1 MFELTEKE
9 IKELSGASNEEMW
22 YKVCDKIKDRRNGQ
36 YPSELAREI
45 LKLFQKKFSSELS

>member
-1 MFELTEKE
+1 MFKLTDQE
-9 IKELSGASNEEMW
+9 INELSSASSEEMW

-45 LKLFQKKFSSELS
+45 LQLFQEKFSTKLS

>member
-1 MFELTEKE
+1 LLKLTKEE
-9 IKELSGASNEEMW
+9 IKELSNASSEEVW

-45 LKLFQKKFSSELS
+45 LNLFQQKFSTELS

>member
-36 YPSELAREI
+36 YPSELARQI
-45 LKLFQKKFSSELS
+45 LQLFQKKFSSELS

>member
-1 MFELTEKE
+1 MFKLTEKE
-9 IKELSGASNEEMW
+9 IKELSSASNEEMW

-45 LKLFQKKFSSELS
+45 LNLFQQKFSTKLS